1 MNDAGIII
9 KRSNLAAEEE
19 GWPIEVGLPNDHRNI
34 SVEEAIHL
42 VVKLQ
47 EVIGEVREA
56 EKVRAAMGVNK

>member
-19 GWPIEVGLPNDHRNI
+19 GWPIEVSLPNDHRNI
-34 SVEEAIHL
+34 SMEEAIHL